1 MLKLAEYP
9 ERTMAVCVRY
19 VAFLSSLMFAFV
31 VSAVNGKPVHGD
43 AGKYQEHM
51 KILDRFPCAVPQPRV
66 IPVTELLRGKYET
79 YEDVSPHNTVLHR

>member
-9 ERTMAVCVRY
+9 ERMALCVRY
-19 VAFLSSLMFAFV
+19 VAFLYSLVLAFI
-31 VSAVNGKPVHGD
+31 VSAVSGKPVNGD
-43 AGKYQEHM
+43 PGKYQEHM
-51 KILDRFPCAVPQPRV
+51 KILDMFPCAVPQPRV